1 MDSGVAVLNVADGG
15 RFFIEQGKALVL
27 DPSGTRG
34 GGARMGVGA
43 SQTYSRTS
51 AVATPVVVNRANPA
65 FAESMPLP
73 FRDTLPAMYAKA
85 EGRAA

>member
-15 RFFIEQGKALVL
+15 RFFIEQGEALVL

-43 SQTYSRTS
+43 S
-51 AVATPVVVNRANPA
+51 
-65 FAESMPLP
+65 
-73 FRDTLPAMYAKA
+73 
-85 EGRAA
+85 